1 VLAGQLERELEAAE
15 RILAQTDL
23 RLQGQRTIPDRRVS
37 LVDPDARPIRMGSP
51 RRPTE
56 FGYKARVA
64 DSAEGFVIA
73 DVPQAGN
80 PGDDRLLAGAIAT
93 AKDAGMRV
101 DCVLADRG
109 FGTRGGDQALDEHEV
124 KRAVIPRRGKAAPVE
139 ATRGWRRRYRFRNG
153 LEGRIS
159 QPKRKGLRR
168 TRLRDLPGAQTWVGG
183 ITLAHNL
190 QRIALLT

>member
-1 VLAGQLERELEAAE
+1 
-15 RILAQTDL
+15 
-23 RLQGQRTIPDRRVS
+23 
-37 LVDPDARPIRMGSP
+37 MGSP

-64 DSAEGFVIA
+64 DTAEGFVIA
-73 DVPQAGN
+73 DVPQTGN
-80 PGDDRLLAGAIAT
+80 PNDDRLLAGAVAT

-109 FGTRGGDQALDEHEV
+109 FGTTGADQALREHAV
-124 KRAVIPRRGKAAPVE
+124 KRAVIPRRGKAAPIE
-139 ATRGWRRRYRFRNG
+139 KTRGWRRRYRFRNG
-153 LEGRIS
+153 LEGRVS
-159 QPKRKGLRR
+159 QLKRKGLRR

-190 QRIALLT
+190 QRMALLT